1 MSNYLV
7 DTNVL
12 SEAMKSSPDPA
23 VSAWLVD
30 KRADCFLSVIVIA
43 ELEYGV
49 DLLHSGH
56 KKRGLV
62 KAFQAFVAV
71 ASERVLSFDLE
82 VARRWAVLRAK
93 WQCQGQSLPVLDS
106 MIEATALHWGLTIVT
121 RNTGDFVE
129 APTLNP
135 WLEKA

>member
-12 SEAMKSSPDPA
+12 SEAMKRSPHPA
-23 VSAWLVD
+23 VSAWLWHE
-30 KRADCFLSVIVIA
+30 RANCFLSVIVIA
-43 ELEYGV
+43 ELEYSIE
-49 DLLHSGH
+49 LLPSGR
-56 KKRGLV
+56 KKIGLI
-62 KAFQAFVAV
+62 KAFQTFVGVSA
-71 ASERVLSFDLE
+71 ERILSFDLE
-82 VARRWAVLRAK
+82 VARRWALLTAK
-93 WQCQGQSLPVLDS
+93 RQRHGQPLPALDS

-135 WLEKA
+135 WLAKT

>member
-1 MSNYLV
+1 MTNYLV

-12 SEAMKSSPDPA
+12 FEAMKSSPHPA
-23 VSAWLVD
+23 VSAWLGG
-30 KRADCFLSVIVIA
+30 KRANCFLSVIAIA
-43 ELEYGV
+43 ELEYGIE
-49 DLLHSGH
+49 LLPSGR
-56 KKRGLV
+56 KKVGLM
-62 KAFQAFVAV
+62 KAFQTFVGV
-71 ASERVLSFDLE
+71 STERILAFDLA

-93 WQCQGQSLPVLDS
+93 WQDLGQPLPVLDS

-135 WLEKA
+135 WLAKA